1 MSVLA
6 RWTAPRRIEA
16 TCALDIERSF
26 DSFHAYAVP
35 VDVEINP
42 GDVVRLQQAPAPVGP
57 GEHMTGECRI
67 TVQRAGPI
75 MQAWTR
81 AISVFFL
88 TSLYEVGFEAKEIP

>member
-1 MSVLA
+1 MSRLA
-6 RWTAPRRIEA
+6 GWTAPRRIEA
-16 TCALDIERSF
+16 NCQLDIERTF

-42 GDVVRLQQAPAPVGP
+42 GDVVRLQQPPAPVGP

-81 AISVFFL
+81 AISIFFL
-88 TSLYEVGFEAKEIP
+88 TSLYEVGFEAKETP